1 MSDFDFVFLTETFS
15 VNFPSHLFPMHD
27 VFLSPGIRLSDATT
41 ARLSGGVALLI
52 KKEKS
57 VLVKQIHVEL
67 DNCVVLKL
75 SRDLTGLDTDSVFI
89 GMYLPPSQSLYYTDT
104 EIDNGVAYLSSALLI
119 FLKNLVNSPS
129 LFVEI

>member
-52 KKEKS
+52 KKEEKKS
-57 VLVKQIHVEL
+57 CKT
-67 DNCVVLKL
+67 NSCG
-75 SRDLTGLDTDSVFI
+75 TGQLCCS
-89 GMYLPPSQSLYYTDT
+89 
-104 EIDNGVAYLSSALLI
+104 
-119 FLKNLVNSPS
+119 
-129 LFVEI
+129 